1 MVGFGHLNILKVH
14 ESNTVVGGFYLISGA
29 SAAQL
34 VITAA
39 VVLRLSVALEPT
51 TSLVGAPVFPS
62 FGLKTLVLV
71 SLSIHGVTVGFDI
84 RVYLVSCPSSSFD
97 CYKQNHH

>member
-1 MVGFGHLNILKVH
+1 MTL
-14 ESNTVVGGFYLISGA
+14 GGFYLISGA

-39 VVLRLSVALEPT
+39 VILRLSVALEPT

-62 FGLKTLVLV
+62 FGLKTLISVLLV
-71 SLSIHGVTVGFDI
+71 IQGVTVGFEVG
-84 RVYLVSCPSSSFD
+84 VYLVSCPSSSFG